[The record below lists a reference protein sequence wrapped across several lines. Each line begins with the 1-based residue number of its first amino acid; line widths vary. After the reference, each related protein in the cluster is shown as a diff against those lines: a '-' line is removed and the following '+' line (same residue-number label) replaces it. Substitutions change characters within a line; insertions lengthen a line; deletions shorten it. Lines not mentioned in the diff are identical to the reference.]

1 MSSAPLLR
9 RKDMAATM
17 TTFRSTVKL
26 GGKTA
31 TGIEVPPEVI
41 ADLGSQKRPPVRVTI
56 GDYTYRTTVG
66 VMGGRFLLPLSAEHR
81 AASGL
86 AAGDEVEVAL
96 ELDTEPREV
105 EVPADLE
112 AAFARTPAARE
123 AFEALSYSHKRRH
136 VLAIDEAKTPETR
149 QRRIDK
155 CIAMLAPGGTAG
167 G

>member
-1 MSSAPLLR
+1 
-9 RKDMAATM
+9 M
-17 TTFRSTVKL
+17 TTFRSTVQL

-41 ADLGSQKRPPVRVTI
+41 AELGPQKRPAVRVTI

-105 EVPADLE
+105 EVPPDLE
-112 AAFARTPAARE
+112 AAFARTPAARD
-123 AFEALSYSHKRRH
+123 AFAALSYSHKRRH
-136 VLAIDEAKTPETR
+136 VLAIDDAKTPETR
-149 QRRIDK
+149 QRRIEK
-155 CIAMLAPGGTAG
+155 CIAMLTTAG